1 MAMDITSAVN
11 AYKAAAKAAGS
22 TFSVDKSA
30 ETIGLAKEGE
40 GSFVSM
46 VTDSLKS
53 AANTGRQAEELSL
66 KQISGEADLKD
77 VVTAVANAEH
87 TLETVIAVRDKVLS
101 AYQEILRMPI

>member
-1 MAMDITSAVN
+1 MPIDFVSAVN
-11 AYKAAAKAAGS
+11 AYRQAAKTVETGSAQASMTSAAG
-22 TFSVDKSA
+22 A
-30 ETIGLAKEGE
+30 EGN
-40 GSFVSM
+40 SFVGM

-53 AANTGRQAEELSL
+53 AMQTGREAEELTL

-87 TLETVIAVRDKVLS
+87 TLETVVAVRDKVLN

>member
-1 MAMDITSAVN
+1 MPIDFNSAVN
-11 AYKAAAKAAGS
+11 AYRQAARSVEMGS
-22 TFSVDKSA
+22 STQKVTSPLGGADD
-30 ETIGLAKEGE
+30 GN
-40 GSFVSM
+40 SFVGM

-53 AANTGRQAEELSL
+53 AAQTGREAEELSL

-87 TLETVIAVRDKVLS
+87 TLETVVAVRDKVLS